1 MYVSTFLIIF
11 ILIWYIFE
19 HLIHV
24 CLRLC
29 GLCPFWKTIVLGM
42 KVTHALQMNKI
53 KQEVFKYK
61 YGEFPVKLC
70 KWEQVQVQPIVGIP
84 EKQ

>member
-1 MYVSTFLIIF
+1 
-11 ILIWYIFE
+11 
-19 HLIHV
+19 
-24 CLRLC
+24 
-29 GLCPFWKTIVLGM
+29 M